1 MTTSQTTRQRAG
13 RHSPW
18 LLLLASLAALPVHAQ
33 DDWPAWGGDPGNQR
47 HSPLTQINTGNVST
61 LVPAWR
67 YEMTKAGVPSR
78 PAQST
83 PLMVD
88 GVLYLSFPYYRVV
101 ALEPETGDVI
111 WDYTAPGQ
119 WNSPEHQLHWTGG
132 SMRGLAY
139 WEGDD
144 VTPPQIVFGTE
155 EGELISLSARTG
167 IPNARFGNDGYV
179 DLKTPDVMNGFPN
192 MHYGISSGVAVYEH
206 LVFTGVHNADETGS
220 KGPAGD
226 VRAWDLRTG
235 ELVWTFHTVPRPGE
249 PGNETWIDDS
259 WRGVSGANTWSFFT
273 VDAERG
279 ILYMPLGSAHN
290 DFYGMDRP
298 GDNLFSDSIVAVD
311 ALTGELQWYF
321 QAVHH
326 DLWDLDMPVPP
337 ILFDV
342 ERDGD
347 TTPAVGFMT
356 KYPVL
361 FIFNRVTGEPIYEV
375 EERPVPR
382 GDMPG
387 EYYSPTQPFPVKPP
401 PFGRIGFTMDD
412 IATVTPEHTAACRE
426 RLMTYGGGR
435 NRGPYTPP
443 SLEGSL
449 VFPSTGGGTEFT
461 GGTFDPSLGYYIINY
476 ADTGHISTLRRV
488 DDDPGRGGYAGP
500 PESRRTYWH
509 VVDRLT
515 VDGWPCWQPPWSR
528 LVAVDVNTGEI
539 AWQIPFGT
547 VEGAP
552 PGLLTGAPN
561 SQKGGPTSTAG
572 GVLFIGG
579 ATDRR
584 FRAYETQTGREL
596 WSVETEQLISGAN
609 PITYMGKDGR
619 QYVAVA
625 AGTTLLTYT
634 LP

>member
-1 MTTSQTTRQRAG
+1 MTPRVRVVTIVATILTVT
-13 RHSPW
+13 
-18 LLLLASLAALPVHAQ
+18 ASGVLVHAQ
-33 DDWPAWGGDPGNQR
+33 DDWPAWGRDAGNQR
-47 HSPLTQINTGNVST
+47 HSPLTQINTSNVSM

-78 PAQST
+78 PSQST
-83 PLMVD
+83 PLMVE

-101 ALEPETGDVI
+101 ALEPETGDRM
-111 WDYTAPGQ
+111 WEYTAPGD
-119 WNSPEHQLHWTGG
+119 WNSPEHQVHWTGG

-144 VTPPQIVFGTE
+144 VTSPQIVFGTE
-155 EGELISLSARTG
+155 EGELISLDAQTG

-179 DLKTPDVMNGFPN
+179 DLKTADVMNGFPN
-192 MHYGISSGVAVYEH
+192 MHYGISSGVAVYKH
-206 LVFTGVHNADETGS
+206 LVFTGAHNADETGS

-226 VRAWDLRTG
+226 VRAWNLRTG
-235 ELVWTFHTVPRPGE
+235 ELVWTFHTVPQPGE
-249 PGNETWIDDS
+249 VGHETWLDGS
-259 WRGVSGANTWSFFT
+259 WRNVSGANTWTFFT
-273 VDAERG
+273 IDEERG

-298 GDNLFSDSIVAVD
+298 GDNLFSDSIGAVD
-311 ALTGELQWYF
+311 ALTGERMWHF

-342 ERDGD
+342 ERDGA
-347 TTPAVGFMT
+347 TIPAVGVMT

-361 FIFNRVTGEPIYEV
+361 FIFNRVTGEPIYEI
-375 EERPVPR
+375 EERPVPP

-401 PFGRIGFTMDD
+401 PFGRISFTMDD

-426 RLMTYGGGR
+426 RLMAYDGGR

-443 SLEGSL
+443 SLEGAL

-461 GGTFDPSLGYYIINY
+461 GGTFDPGLGYYIINY
-476 ADTGHISTLRRV
+476 ADTGHISTLESV
-488 DDDPGRGGYAGP
+488 DDDPDRRGYVGP
-500 PESRRTYWH
+500 PESRRRYWH
-509 VVDRLT
+509 IVDRLT
-515 VDGWPCWQPPWSR
+515 VDGWPCWQPPWSS

-552 PGLLTGAPN
+552 PGLQTGAPN

-584 FRAYETQTGREL
+584 FRAYETKTGREL

-609 PITYMGKDGR
+609 PITYMGKDGK

>member
-1 MTTSQTTRQRAG
+1 MGDSRAHGLDPITSQTTRQRAG

-18 LLLLASLAALPVHAQ
+18 LLLLASLAALPVPAQ

-101 ALEPETGDVI
+101 ALEPETGDEI

-119 WNSPEHQLHWTGG
+119 WNSAEHKLHWTGG

-279 ILYMPLGSAHN
+279 ILYLPLGSAHN

-387 EYYSPTQPFPVKPP
+387 STTRRRSRSP
-401 PFGRIGFTMDD
+401 
-412 IATVTPEHTAACRE
+412 
-426 RLMTYGGGR
+426 
-435 NRGPYTPP
+435 
-443 SLEGSL
+443 
-449 VFPSTGGGTEFT
+449 
-461 GGTFDPSLGYYIINY
+461 
-476 ADTGHISTLRRV
+476 
-488 DDDPGRGGYAGP
+488 
-500 PESRRTYWH
+500 
-509 VVDRLT
+509 
-515 VDGWPCWQPPWSR
+515 
-528 LVAVDVNTGEI
+528 
-539 AWQIPFGT
+539 
-547 VEGAP
+547 
-552 PGLLTGAPN
+552 
-561 SQKGGPTSTAG
+561 
-572 GVLFIGG
+572 
-579 ATDRR
+579 
-584 FRAYETQTGREL
+584 
-596 WSVETEQLISGAN
+596 
-609 PITYMGKDGR
+609 
-619 QYVAVA
+619 
-625 AGTTLLTYT
+625 
-634 LP
+634 

>member
-1 MTTSQTTRQRAG
+1 MTIRPTRRDQAAP
-13 RHSPW
+13 HSLW
-18 LLLLASLAALPVHAQ
+18 LLMLASLVAQPVQAQ
-33 DDWPAWGGDPGNQR
+33 DDWPAWGGDLGNQR
-47 HSPLTQINTGNVST
+47 HSPLTQIDTSNVST

-67 YEMTKAGVPSR
+67 YEMTKEGVPSR
-78 PAQST
+78 PSQST
-83 PLMVD
+83 PLMVE
-88 GVLYLSFPYYRVV
+88 GVVYLSFPYYRVV
-101 ALEPETGDVI
+101 ALEPETGGVL
-111 WDYTAPGQ
+111 WDYTAPGD

-144 VTPPQIVFGTE
+144 ITSPQIVFGTE
-155 EGELISLSARTG
+155 EGELISLNARTG

-179 DLKTPDVMNGFPN
+179 DLKTPDVMNGFPT
-192 MHYGISSGVAVYEH
+192 MHYGIASGVAIYKH

-226 VRAWDLRTG
+226 VRAWDLGTG
-235 ELVWTFHTVPRPGE
+235 DLVWTFHTVPQPGE
-249 PGNETWIDDS
+249 VGHETWLNDS
-259 WRGVSGANTWSFFT
+259 WRNVSGANTWTFFT

-290 DFYGMDRP
+290 DFYGVDRP
-298 GDNLFSDSIVAVD
+298 GDNLFANSIVAVD
-311 ALTGELQWYF
+311 ALTGELKWYF

-342 ERDGD
+342 ERDGE
-347 TTPAVGFMT
+347 TIPAVGVMT

-361 FIFNRVTGEPIYEV
+361 FIFNRVTGEPIYEI
-375 EERPVPR
+375 EERPVPE
-382 GDMPG
+382 GNLSG
-387 EYYSPTQPFPVKPP
+387 EYYSATQPFPVKPP
-401 PFGRIGFTMDD
+401 PFGRISFTMDD

-426 RLMTYGGGR
+426 LLMAFEGGR
-435 NRGPYTPP
+435 NRGPFTPP
-443 SLEGSL
+443 SVEGAL
-449 VFPSTGGGTEFT
+449 VFPATGGGTEFT
-461 GGTFDPSLGYYIINY
+461 GGTFDPRLGYYIINH
-476 ADTGHISTLRRV
+476 ADTGHISRLISLG
-488 DDDPGRGGYAGP
+488 DDPDRSGYGGP
-500 PESRRTYWH
+500 PESRRLYWH
-509 VVDRLT
+509 APARLA

-528 LVAVDVNTGEI
+528 LTAVDVNTGEI

-552 PGLLTGAPN
+552 PGVETGAPN
-561 SQKGGPTSTAG
+561 SQTGGPTSTAG

-584 FRAYETQTGREL
+584 FRAYETKTGREL
-596 WSVETEQLISGAN
+596 WNVETEQVIRGAN
-609 PITYMGKDGR
+609 PITYMGEDGK

>member
-1 MTTSQTTRQRAG
+1 MKTSPNA
-13 RHSPW
+13 RHRTAWASLW
-18 LLLLASLAALPVHAQ
+18 MLLLAGLAVQPEHAQ
-33 DDWPAWGGDPGNQR
+33 DDWPAWGRDLGNQR
-47 HSPLTQINTGNVST
+47 HSPLTQIDTGNVST

-67 YEMTKAGVPSR
+67 YSMTKRGVPSR

-101 ALEPETGDVI
+101 ALKPETGDVV
-111 WDYTAPGQ
+111 WEYTAPGD
-119 WNSPEHQLHWTGG
+119 WNSPEHQTHWTGG

-144 VTPPQIVFGTE
+144 KTPPQIVLGTE
-155 EGELISLSARTG
+155 EGELISLDARTG
-167 IPNARFGNDGYV
+167 IPNDRFGKDGTV
-179 DLKTPDVMNGFPN
+179 NLKTPDVMNGFPD
-192 MHYGISSGVAVYEH
+192 MHYGIGSGVAIYKH
-206 LVFTGVHNADETGS
+206 LVFTPVHNADEAGS

-235 ELVWTFHTVPRPGE
+235 ELVWTFHTVPHDGE
-249 PGNETWIDDS
+249 VGNETWLNDS
-259 WRGVSGANTWSFFT
+259 WRNTSGANTWSFFT
-273 VDAERG
+273 VDEERG
-279 ILYMPLGSAHN
+279 ILYMPLGSALN
-290 DFYGMDRP
+290 DFYGIDRP

-311 ALTGELQWYF
+311 ALTGELKWYF

-326 DLWDLDMPVPP
+326 DLWDLDMPPP
-337 ILFDV
+337 PVLFDV
-342 ERDGD
+342 VRDGK
-347 TTPAVGFMT
+347 TIPAVGVMT

-361 FIFNRVTGEPIYEV
+361 FIFDRVTGEPLYEI
-375 EERPVPR
+375 EERPVPS
-382 GDMPG
+382 GSLPG

-401 PFGRIGFTMDD
+401 PIGRISFTMDE
-412 IATVTPEHTAACRE
+412 IAKVTPEHTAGCRE
-426 RLMTYGGGR
+426 LFERYDGGR
-435 NRGPYTPP
+435 NRGPFTPP
-443 SLEGSL
+443 SLEGAL

-461 GGTFDPSLGYYIINY
+461 GATFDPSLGYYIINY
-476 ADTGHISTLRRV
+476 ADTGHISELKLV
-488 DDDPGRGGYAGP
+488 KDDPDRRGYAGP
-500 PESRRTYWH
+500 AESRRLYWH
-509 VVDRLT
+509 VVNSAS
-515 VDGWPCWQPPWSR
+515 VNGWPCWEPPWST
-528 LVAVDVNTGEI
+528 LTAVDVNTGEI

-552 PGLLTGAPN
+552 AGVETGAPN

-584 FRAYETQTGREL
+584 FRAYETKTGREL
-596 WSVETEQLISGAN
+596 WSVETAQMISGAN
-609 PITYMGKDGR
+609 PITYMGKDGK
-619 QYVAVA
+619 QYVAVV